1 MIIECEEGKME
12 HLTQQEVM
20 RLVYKING
28 ELKLTPEEEERLS
41 HTLECETCEKQI
53 AQCLEILKFM
63 QPSYVQNFV
72 NNIGGNKQ
80 KLGEEDE
87 KMDETDDEMDELDEE
102 LLEYR
107 MDFEEEE

>member
-1 MIIECEEGKME
+1 ME

-28 ELKLTPEEEERLS
+28 ELKLTPEEEKRLS

-72 NNIGGNKQ
+72 SNIGGKKQ
-80 KLGEEDE
+80 EFDEEDE
-87 KMDETDDEMDELDEE
+87 ELDEFDEE
-102 LLEYR
+102 LAQYKA
-107 MDFEEEE
+107 DFEEE

>member
-1 MIIECEEGKME
+1 MME

-28 ELKLTPEEEERLS
+28 ELKLTPEEEMRLS
-41 HTLECETCEKQI
+41 HTLECGICEKQI

-72 NNIGGNKQ
+72 SNIGGKKQ
-80 KLGEEDE
+80 EFEEE
-87 KMDETDDEMDELDEE
+87 ELDEFDEE
-102 LLEYR
+102 LAEYKA
-107 MDFEEEE
+107 DFEEE

>member
-1 MIIECEEGKME
+1 ME

-28 ELKLTPEEEERLS
+28 ELKLTPEEETRLS

-72 NNIGGNKQ
+72 SNIGGKKQ
-80 KLGEEDE
+80 EFDEEDE
-87 KMDETDDEMDELDEE
+87 ELDELDEE
-102 LLEYR
+102 LAEYKA
-107 MDFEEEE
+107 DFEEE

>member
-1 MIIECEEGKME
+1 ME

-28 ELKLTPEEEERLS
+28 ELKLTSEEEERLS
-41 HTLECETCEKQI
+41 HTLECEMCEKQI

-72 NNIGGNKQ
+72 NNIGGKKQ
-80 KLGEEDE
+80 EFCEDE
-87 KMDETDDEMDELDEE
+87 EEFDEFDEE
-102 LLEYR
+102 MAEYKA
-107 MDFEEEE
+107 DFGEDSKM

>member
-1 MIIECEEGKME
+1 ME

-28 ELKLTPEEEERLS
+28 ELKLTPEEETRLS

-72 NNIGGNKQ
+72 SNIGGKKQ
-80 KLGEEDE
+80 EFDEEDE
-87 KMDETDDEMDELDEE
+87 ELDELDEE
-102 LLEYR
+102 LAEYKE
-107 MDFEEEE
+107 DFEEE

>member
-1 MIIECEEGKME
+1 ME

-28 ELKLTPEEEERLS
+28 ELKLTPEEEMRLS

-72 NNIGGNKQ
+72 SNIGGKKQ
-80 KLGEEDE
+80 EFDEEE
-87 KMDETDDEMDELDEE
+87 EELDEFDEE
-102 LLEYR
+102 LAQYR
-107 MDFEEEE
+107 ADFEEE

>member
-1 MIIECEEGKME
+1 ME

-28 ELKLTPEEEERLS
+28 ELKLTPEEETRLS

-72 NNIGGNKQ
+72 SNIGGKKQ
-80 KLGEEDE
+80 EFDEEDE
-87 KMDETDDEMDELDEE
+87 EMDELDEE
-102 LLEYR
+102 LAEYKA
-107 MDFEEEE
+107 DFEEE

>member
-1 MIIECEEGKME
+1 ME

-28 ELKLTPEEEERLS
+28 ELKLTSEEEERLS
-41 HTLECETCEKQI
+41 HTLECEMCEKQI

-72 NNIGGNKQ
+72 SNIGGKKQ
-80 KLGEEDE
+80 EFCE
-87 KMDETDDEMDELDEE
+87 DDEEFDEFDEE
-102 LLEYR
+102 MAEYKA
-107 MDFEEEE
+107 DFGEDSKM

>member
-1 MIIECEEGKME
+1 ME

-28 ELKLTPEEEERLS
+28 ELKLTPKEETRLS

-72 NNIGGNKQ
+72 SNIGGKKQ
-80 KLGEEDE
+80 EFGEEDE
-87 KMDETDDEMDELDEE
+87 ELDELDEE
-102 LLEYR
+102 LAEYKV
-107 MDFEEEE
+107 DFEEE

>member
-1 MIIECEEGKME
+1 MEFDKEYHSSEINTESEEEKME

-28 ELKLTPEEEERLS
+28 ELKLTPEEETRLS

-72 NNIGGNKQ
+72 SNIGGKKQ
-80 KLGEEDE
+80 EFDE
-87 KMDETDDEMDELDEE
+87 
-102 LLEYR
+102 
-107 MDFEEEE
+107 

>member
-1 MIIECEEGKME
+1 ME

-28 ELKLTPEEEERLS
+28 ELKLTPEEEMRLS

-72 NNIGGNKQ
+72 SNIGGKKQ
-80 KLGEEDE
+80 EFDEAEE
-87 KMDETDDEMDELDEE
+87 ELDEFDEE
-102 LLEYR
+102 LAQYKA
-107 MDFEEEE
+107 DFEEE